1 MQQGTLDRRFGRT
14 GRVLTR
20 FASNS
25 AVALA
30 IGATRNGGVV
40 VAGELK
46 GAEGPGGCA
55 DPDAHIHLG
64 SAPGFAL
71 ARYHRD
77 GTLDK
82 TFGGDGRVVAT
93 VDQAGLADVLV
104 QPDGMVV
111 VVGSSADR
119 LVLVR
124 YDRSGTLDPSFG
136 SNGDGTVFSD
146 LGGYVGPGTAAV
158 DASGGILVSDSP
170 GCAPCPSSVVR
181 FTRDGRLDPKFGRD
195 GRAFLPTRSSQLHA
209 VAVAPGRRIVAAGIE
224 LSPRRRLIVARFS
237 SDGIL
242 DPSFGRGG
250 LTRLP
255 VSGRNVPLVND
266 VAVQKNGQ
274 IVVVTTYF
282 LTRVP
287 SALDFT
293 LTRLT
298 ATGSVD
304 RRFGVAGKAR
314 ADFGF
319 ADVGEAVAIQSDGRL
334 VVAGVIGDRPGPTHA
349 DAIGVARYLP

>member
-1 MQQGTLDRRFGRT
+1 MS
-14 GRVLTR
+14 V
-20 FASNS
+20 
-25 AVALA
+25 
-30 IGATRNGGVV
+30 
-40 VAGELK
+40 
-46 GAEGPGGCA
+46 
-55 DPDAHIHLG
+55 
-64 SAPGFAL
+64 
-71 ARYHRD
+71 
-77 GTLDK
+77 
-82 TFGGDGRVVAT
+82 
-93 VDQAGLADVLV
+93 GLV
-104 QPDGMVV
+104 
-111 VVGSSADR
+111 
-119 LVLVR
+119 
-124 YDRSGTLDPSFG
+124 
-136 SNGDGTVFSD
+136 
-146 LGGYVGPGTAAV
+146 
-158 DASGGILVSDSP
+158 
-170 GCAPCPSSVVR
+170 
-181 FTRDGRLDPKFGRD
+181 
-195 GRAFLPTRSSQLHA
+195 
-209 VAVAPGRRIVAAGIE
+209 
-224 LSPRRRLIVARFS
+224 S

-242 DPSFGRGG
+242 DPSFGRDG

-287 SALDFT
+287 AALDFT

-334 VVAGVIGDRPGPTHA
+334 VVAGVIGDRPGPTRA